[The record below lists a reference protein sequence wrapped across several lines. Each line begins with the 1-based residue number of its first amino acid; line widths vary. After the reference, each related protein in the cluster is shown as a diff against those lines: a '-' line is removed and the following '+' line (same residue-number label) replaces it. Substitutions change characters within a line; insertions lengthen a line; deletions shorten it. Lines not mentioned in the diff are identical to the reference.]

1 MPSHLESAIK
11 EKDVQKVHGLLTGE
25 GPIAVNI
32 LNKQSETG
40 VIIACKHNALNV
52 LTLLAQK
59 SKVDLNARDSKGFC
73 ALHHA
78 AQLNHSEC
86 VEELLR
92 HNSLQWDMKSSRDGD
107 TALHVAVLFGSLDS
121 VKLLLKKDTNLKT
134 VENSDGLRPVHLA
147 CVRGDQ
153 EITRI
158 LISPSDL
165 FSIWNKANASLL
177 HLAVTGIEH
186 PWFSGFQSDLMA
198 DASLSPSFDKGSRVD
213 FVTFVLGL
221 CTEDA
226 ESHLLLWV
234 DCIGD
239 TALMWAITMGDF
251 PVVELLLQQK
261 KELANIQNNNKETVL
276 HIAALFNQEQIMN
289 NLLSNCEVDVNAKDV
304 RGETP
309 LHWAAWRGHLGIV
322 KTLIQFGARID
333 IQNNDGMT
341 PKGEA
346 QIWKQLQIIEFFDS
360 ISPKDN

>member
-59 SKVDLNARDSKGFC
+59 SKVELNARDSKGFC

-186 PWFSGFQSDLMA
+186 PWFSGFQSDLMT

-276 HIAALFNQEQIMN
+276 HAAALLNREEVLNF
-289 NLLSNCEVDVNAKDV
+289 LLKNCEVDVNAQDAY
-304 RGETP
+304 GNTP
-309 LHWAAWRGHLGIV
+309 LHSAAMSGFFSIV
-322 KTLIQFGARID
+322 KALVQFGARFD
-333 IQNNDGMT
+333 IKDRWGET
-341 PKGEA
+341 PRDEA
-346 QIWKQLQIIEFFDS
+346 QQRGNSEIVEFFDS
-360 ISPKDN
+360 IGPKNN